1 MSSIRLAALAALSLC
16 LHAAAATLNVPSAQ
30 YPTIQSAIN
39 ASANGDVVLVG
50 PGPYNERIDLK
61 GKAIT
66 LKATGGR
73 ANTFISSGGVAG
85 AIVSCVTGETA
96 SCVIEGFTI
105 YGANGTGIAITS
117 ASPVFKLCAINQNYN
132 SAANGGGLAFT
143 GTAGTP
149 RFEDCQFFGN
159 RAVGR
164 EGGAMALSATG
175 GTMTCVRCAFSS
187 NEATGSFGGAIWA
200 SGTTLSLTECS
211 FLSNA
216 VTASLGDRQGGAIY
230 STGALTASG
239 CSFAGN
245 TVTVLGG
252 GCNSGDKNARGGALA
267 VSGVTTCTSCTF
279 EANRAEAPDGWP
291 GSGCCCGG
299 STGRAWAGAI
309 YLFGTAGVN
318 LVGCSFQSNAAT
330 IAGGSYGRESRGGA
344 IAIQNG
350 CDPNFTNCTFAG
362 NTASNTSY
370 GAGGTLWYDTGS
382 FGVMQ
387 DCTISGSST
396 LTEGGAIF
404 LNGGANPTIV
414 RTTFSNCSTTASSS
428 NGGALRAQDAA
439 NPFLSQCRFTNCSSP
454 NGGAIYT
461 RNAQP
466 FITGCAF
473 DANTSASGSA
483 IKTEGSGIPS
493 VPTIQNSFFCGNS
506 GASTNWIVGNW
517 NNPNPASNSLQASC
531 GSDCNL
537 NGILDSA
544 EIAAGL
550 ATDCDVNG
558 QPDDCQADCDGDGL
572 INACEIAGGAADCN
586 TNGVPDSCEI
596 ASGAA
601 DVNNDGV
608 LDSCVPVDFIGIR
621 AEIVPIVNRSD
632 DSTSDALPATAIC
645 YRLYAEF
652 NGPGA
657 AVWGIF
663 GNEDHPMV
671 IANAAGFHNSGVAGD
686 LTIDVPCT
694 NANSPASL
702 RYDSWLTLGST
713 CLNANALQGLGF
725 PKGLFLNSGLVD
737 DDCGAVIAPGSPQG
751 VAGPEQRVLIAQL
764 TTNDGNLPTGSISL
778 VGRNIDGSDLLAY
791 AQSWPAPELVDCN
804 ANGVHDAYDIRDGTA
819 GDCDESGVPDV
830 CEYPNPNEDCND
842 NGTPDLCDIRT
853 GTSADMNANTVPDE
867 CECMGDVDGDGTV
880 NIDDVIAVI
889 LAWGDVGP
897 NPADLNGDGIVDGSD
912 FGLILSAYGTC
923 L

>member
-1 MSSIRLAALAALSLC
+1 MPSIRLAAIAALSFC
-16 LHAAAATLNVPSAQ
+16 LHAAAATLNVPSTQ

-61 GKAIT
+61 GKAIH
-66 LKATGGR
+66 LKATAGR

-85 AIVSCVTGETA
+85 AIVSCVTGEPA

-132 SAANGGGLAFT
+132 SAANGGGVTFN
-143 GTAGTP
+143 GTEGTP

-175 GTMTCVRCAFSS
+175 GTMTCVRCTFSS
-187 NEATGSFGGAIWA
+187 NETGSAGGAIW
-200 SGTTLSLTECS
+200 SNGTTLSLLTCS
-211 FLSNA
+211 FQSNSVA
-216 VTASLGDRQGGAIY
+216 AFQGDRQGGAIY
-230 STGALTASG
+230 ATGSLTAVD
-239 CSFAGN
+239 CSFTEN
-245 TVTVLGG
+245 TVYVFS
-252 GCNSGDKNARGGALA
+252 CDPKARGGALA
-267 VSGVTTCTSCTF
+267 VAGNTYLSNCVFSLNV
-279 EANRAEAPDGWP
+279 ARASPQQC
-291 GSGCCCGG
+291 GSARVYG
-299 STGRAWAGAI
+299 GAI
-309 YLFGTAGVN
+309 YLFGSAPVAIDDCLFASNSCT
-318 LVGCSFQSNAAT
+318 SNAYN
-330 IAGGSYGRESRGGA
+330 GSLEGRGGA

-350 CDPNFTNCTFAG
+350 CDPNLTNCIFTG
-362 NTASNTSY
+362 NTAATLSDCCGPAY

-387 DCTISGSST
+387 DCIISGSSASA
-396 LTEGGAIF
+396 EGGAIF

-414 RTTFSNCSTTASSS
+414 RTTFSNCATTVGGG
-428 NGGALRAQDAA
+428 NGGALRAQDSA
-439 NPFLSQCRFTNCSSP
+439 NPFLSQCRFTNCSSTY
-454 NGGAIYT
+454 GGAIYT

-466 FITGCAF
+466 FIAGCAF
-473 DANTSASGSA
+473 DANTGTEGSA
-483 IKTEGSGIPS
+483 IRTEGSGIS
-493 VPTIQNSFFCGNS
+493 NVPTIQNSFFCGNS
-506 GASTNWIVGNW
+506 GESPNWIIGNW
-517 NNPNPASNSLQASC
+517 NNPNPTSNSLAASC

-537 NGILDSA
+537 NGVLDTA

-550 ATDCDVNG
+550 ATDCDANG
-558 QPDDCQADCDGDGL
+558 QPDDCQPNCDGTGVID
-572 INACEIAGGAADCN
+572 ACAIAAGAADCN

-596 ASGAA
+596 AKGAD

-608 LDSCVPVDFIGIR
+608 LDSCVPVDFIGLR

-632 DSTSDALPATAIC
+632 DSTSDALPATAVC

-663 GNEDHPMV
+663 GNEEHPMV

-686 LTIDVPCT
+686 LTIDVPCSDST
-694 NANSPASL
+694 SPASL

-713 CLNANALQGLGF
+713 CLSANALQGLGF

-751 VAGPEQRVLIAQL
+751 VAGPDQRVLIAQM

-853 GTSADMNANTVPDE
+853 GASADVNANTVPDE
-867 CECMGDVDGDGTV
+867 CECEGDVDGDGTV

-889 LAWGDVGP
+889 VAWGDLGP
-897 NPADLNGDGIVDGSD
+897 NPADLNGNGIVDGSD
-912 FGLILSAYGTC
+912 FALVLSAYGTC
-923 L
+923 D